1 MLNLFSTQPFYSKYV
16 TLPSVEDPVAPF
28 IRNNSKFSP
37 FFNDA
42 IGAIDG
48 THFDCSPPKA
58 EQPVARNRK
67 GGTTQNCLAICD
79 FDLMFK
85 YIFSGW
91 NGSASD
97 STMYQ
102 DARQSDLTIPAGKYY
117 LADAG
122 FPICEGLLIPYRG
135 VRYHLQ
141 EWGRTN
147 LRYVIFFLAIPHVIT
162 LINTS
167 PTNAEELFNLRHAMA
182 RNVVE
187 RIFGILKARF
197 TILTSRPR
205 YNLDIVARLPAALAA
220 LHNFIRIHDPN
231 EIGDF
236 LQDPDLEPGPGHMG
250 ELADGFPNAAERHEA
265 NTRRDEIAQ
274 AMWIQYQEYNNRLM
288 D

>member
-1 MLNLFSTQPFYSKYV
+1 
-16 TLPSVEDPVAPF
+16 
-28 IRNNSKFSP
+28 
-37 FFNDA
+37 
-42 IGAIDG
+42 
-48 THFDCSPPKA
+48 
-58 EQPVARNRK
+58 
-67 GGTTQNCLAICD
+67 
-79 FDLMFK
+79 MFK

-97 STMYQ
+97 STMYH
-102 DARQSDLTIPAGKYY
+102 DARRSDLTILVGKYF

-122 FPICEGLLIPYRG
+122 FPICDGLLIPYRG

-141 EWGRTN
+141 EWGRAN
-147 LRYVIFFLAIPHVIT
+147 LRYVIFFLAIPCVIT

-236 LQDPDLEPGPGHMG
+236 LQDPDLEPGHMG

-265 NTRRDEIAQ
+265 NARRDEIAQ
-274 AMWIQYQEYNNRLM
+274 AMWIQYQEYRDNHHHM